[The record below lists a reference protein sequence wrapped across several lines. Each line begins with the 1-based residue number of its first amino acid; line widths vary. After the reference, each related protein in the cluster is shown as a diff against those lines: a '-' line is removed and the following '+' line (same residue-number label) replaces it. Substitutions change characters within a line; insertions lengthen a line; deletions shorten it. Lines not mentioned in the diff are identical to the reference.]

1 MNTPILQNK
10 NSNNNKVLVFAL
22 YTLTIIVF
30 FTGII
35 IPVMLISES
44 GEIAN
49 WKPKD
54 FFVPI
59 YIVIILISFAGMSY
73 IIAEIL
79 KNPSNETVWLENT
92 LTVFGVVFII
102 IGVIAFFV
110 AVSNDSPIGGI
121 KRFSIVVGLLLLL
134 FHLQLGLLCLGLA
147 SIHDKFNTR
156 DEANDITVDDS
167 GKVVYCPSCGKQVEV
182 EPGDKVCYHC
192 GGQL

>member
-1 MNTPILQNK
+1 MKTITNISVFLLIFFASQNI
-10 NSNNNKVLVFAL
+10 FAVIH
-22 YTLTIIVF
+22 YVSKTGGHVSP
-30 FTGII
+30 FT
-35 IPVMLISES
+35 SW
-44 GEIAN
+44 AN
-49 WKPKD
+49 AATNIQD
-54 FFVPI
+54 AVD
-59 YIVIILISFAGMSY
+59 
-73 IIAEIL
+73 
-79 KNPSNETVWLENT
+79 
-92 LTVFGVVFII
+92 
-102 IGVIAFFV
+102 V